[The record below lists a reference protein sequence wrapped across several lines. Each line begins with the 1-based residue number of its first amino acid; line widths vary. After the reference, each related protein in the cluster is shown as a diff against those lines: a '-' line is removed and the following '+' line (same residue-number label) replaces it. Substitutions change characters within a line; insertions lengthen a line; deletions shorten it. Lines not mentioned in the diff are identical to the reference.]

1 MKPQLLST
9 IQIRPISDPLLSK
22 ESHVRFL
29 ITKTIVVY
37 CSRRDHP
44 VNPGGASAS
53 LILSTIGGY
62 MVKSV
67 SCLAVA
73 FGLFMAAASTDLAA
87 QEPSSDIDSYV
98 NQLNKLADIIVGIST
113 VEDVASAEPQATALF
128 NSLAEILLETEDIS
142 TFLET
147 LSNDENLAKV
157 NERIE
162 TGVGTLMENAPDV
175 ATALQGMLERAS
187 TELMEV
193 LSNLYMEDEGEI
205 EVEQYE
211 EGM

>member
-1 MKPQLLST
+1 M
-9 IQIRPISDPLLSK
+9 
-22 ESHVRFL
+22 
-29 ITKTIVVY
+29 
-37 CSRRDHP
+37 
-44 VNPGGASAS
+44 
-53 LILSTIGGY
+53 
-62 MVKSV
+62 
-67 SCLAVA
+67 
-73 FGLFMAAASTDLAA
+73 
-87 QEPSSDIDSYV
+87 

>member
-1 MKPQLLST
+1 
-9 IQIRPISDPLLSK
+9 
-22 ESHVRFL
+22 
-29 ITKTIVVY
+29 
-37 CSRRDHP
+37 
-44 VNPGGASAS
+44 
-53 LILSTIGGY
+53 